1 MSNRFNGFKTRVFF
15 LFLPI
20 VLLCA
25 KEIKLSCSL
34 CLHFLRFFKNTLCE
48 RLKLQ
53 IGEDF
58 IQLGI
63 VWFFQ
68 FQIFHLELYRNIGS
82 DGCQELRNFDIL
94 YGTLHFL
101 AELAFHLGAIF
112 NQSLYASKLVD
123 EFDGCLLSNTRASR
137 EVVGRV
143 THQCQKIDNL
153 EWGRDAVFLFNLGNA
168 QLLVTTAM
176 SRSEHE
182 YVVSYQLGIILIWCE
197 HIGFDT
203 HLASLQGNGTNDIIR
218 LETIHLKNRNMISLQ
233 DILDDRYRE
242 LDVFRCLFSLCF
254 IRRKSFVTEGLAMVE
269 SHRNMGWLLLGEYL
283 VEGIAE
289 AHYTRSIKSLRI
301 DSRGFHKGIIRPINE
316 RICV

>member
-1 MSNRFNGFKTRVFF
+1 MNNRFNGFKTRVFF

-34 CLHFLRFFKNTLCE
+34 CLHFLRFFKNTLGE

-58 IQLGI
+58 IQFGI

-101 AELAFHLGAIF
+101 AELAFHLGAVF
-112 NQSLYASKLVD
+112 YQSLYASKLVD

-153 EWGRDAVFLFNLGNA
+153 EWGRDAVFLFNLSNA
-168 QLLVTTAM
+168 QLLVTTTMA
-176 SRSEHE
+176 RSEHK

-197 HIGFDT
+197 HIGFYT
-203 HLASLQGNGTNDIIR
+203 HLACLQGNGTNDIIR
-218 LETIHLKNRNMISLQ
+218 LETIHLKNRNVISLQ

-242 LDVFRCLFSLCF
+242 LDVFRCLFSLCL
-254 IRRKSFVTEGLAMVE
+254 IRRKSLVAEGFAMVE